1 VPGARNALCVTN
13 GDFYTYAYSNADGNT
28 YDQPQ
33 RHTNGHSN
41 RDTYCHSYRHGP
53 ANAHR
58 QARSNT
64 KATSHTSTASRQAS
78 TRIIG

>member
-41 RDTYCHSYRHGP
+41 RDTYCHGP

>member
-1 VPGARNALCVTN
+1 LCVTN

-53 ANAHR
+53 ANA
-58 QARSNT
+58 
-64 KATSHTSTASRQAS
+64 
-78 TRIIG
+78 